1 MACRRSFSA
10 TRAIRPTQVAEHL
23 AKSHIYVWN
32 GNYYAVEIM
41 RRLNKP
47 DGMVRVGLAHYN
59 THEEIDRLEAA
70 LKKL

>member
-1 MACRRSFSA
+1 
-10 TRAIRPTQVAEHL
+10 
-23 AKSHIYVWN
+23 VWD

-59 THEEIDRLEAA
+59 THAEIERFEAA
-70 LKKL
+70 MQQL